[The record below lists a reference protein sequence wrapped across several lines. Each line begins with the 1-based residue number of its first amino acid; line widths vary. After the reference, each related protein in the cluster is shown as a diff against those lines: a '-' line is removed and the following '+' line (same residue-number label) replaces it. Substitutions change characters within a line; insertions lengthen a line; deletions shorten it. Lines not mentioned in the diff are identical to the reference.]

1 MFSASCRV
9 ATVAGIPIHVHVSL
23 LLMMLII
30 AVNLGSL
37 TGGIVLGAGLAV
49 SIVLHEL
56 GHSLV
61 ALRMGCRV
69 RQITLMCIGGAAQME
84 ELPTR
89 PRDEF
94 LMAVAGPAVSLL
106 LGAGGIYAGTRLSGL
121 PPFASTGL
129 NLLTLLGAMNIGL
142 VIFNLLPSF
151 PMDGG
156 RVLRAVLTPRLGR
169 LRATFVAAR
178 IGRVMA
184 VLFGIYGFFH
194 EHWFLV
200 LIAFFIFIIAGKEYE
215 MVKWQEAVRH
225 GDRAGPGFAHLC
237 GEGNAD
243 GQAVISP
250 PPYGRR
256 RRTVRADVYSE
267 REDGGA

>member
-1 MFSASCRV
+1 MFSASYRV
-9 ATVAGIPIHVHVSL
+9 ATVAGIPINVHVSL
-23 LLMMLII
+23 VLMVLVI
-30 AVNLGSL
+30 ALNLGSL
-37 TGGIVLGAGLAV
+37 TAGIVLGAGLAV

-106 LGAGGIYAGTRLSGL
+106 LGAGGIGAGILLSGL

-129 NLLTLLGAMNIGL
+129 NLLMLLGALNIGL
-142 VIFNLLPSF
+142 LLFNLLPSF

-169 LRATFVAAR
+169 LRATFVASR

-184 VLFGIYGFFH
+184 VLFGIYGFSH

-200 LIAFFIFIIAGKEYE
+200 FIAFFVFIVAGKEYE
-215 MVKWQEAVRH
+215 MVKWQEAARRGYGVR
-225 GDRAGPGFAHLC
+225 PGFEPVYR
-237 GEGNAD
+237 EGDAS

-250 PPYGRR
+250 PPYERR
-256 RRTVRADVYSE
+256 RRGVRADVYTE
-267 REDGGA
+267 EDGG